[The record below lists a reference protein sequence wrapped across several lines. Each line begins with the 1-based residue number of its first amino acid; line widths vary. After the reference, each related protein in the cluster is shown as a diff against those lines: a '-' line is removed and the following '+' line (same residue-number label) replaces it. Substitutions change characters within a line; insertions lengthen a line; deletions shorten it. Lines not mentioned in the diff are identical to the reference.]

1 MCLPL
6 PVEHPCGMSPE
17 GPLFRAPLTRFQFRS
32 CEFGHLLSGMRPG
45 FANVRTDF
53 SRSQRRV
60 FAAAINLSLS
70 LASTTP
76 ASFSTFV
83 ADGCLQHPHEGHGG
97 HERFPFP
104 ANPLCQDTVI
114 LFSRLRYR
122 SLSETRPDVSLIFGP
137 VVVLWFKA

>member
-60 FAAAINLSLS
+60 FAAAINPVSY
-70 LASTTP
+70 T
-76 ASFSTFV
+76 
-83 ADGCLQHPHEGHGG
+83 H
-97 HERFPFP
+97 
-104 ANPLCQDTVI
+104 
-114 LFSRLRYR
+114 LRAH
-122 SLSETRPDVSLIFGP
+122 ETRHDLVCRLLLEKKKRIKETKTKS
-137 VVVLWFKA
+137 